1 MEKDNILEN
10 EITEKKK
17 ATTKKKVASSSKDE
31 TKSTA
36 TKKATTKK
44 VATKKAATLE
54 DGAEKPAKKT
64 STKKATTTKKAAST
78 KSASTKSTAK
88 KSSTTK
94 KTSSTKAATDKKETT
109 KKVTKKAD
117 VKEPLES
124 LLNKKIVIDEV
135 EENFV
140 DNVSNKSIDADLIK
154 EEKEVIDNDKTE
166 VKEIEGDI
174 KKADLISE
182 PKKFE
187 LPKKNTEPLKVNTP
201 IDAQELDHVAILK
214 KKMEAQKKLKEN
226 MLDDNQPQKPNVKFE
241 VENNI
246 NYFDEEIQQKNE
258 ELSNEVESLKSENE
272 KLKTEMTDKVE
283 SLKQEN
289 EKIKI
294 EMSGEVESLKSEN
307 EKLKTEMTDK
317 VESLKQENEKIKTE
331 MSGEVESL
339 KNENEK
345 IKTEMIGEVEI
356 LKNENEKLKN
366 EISDLMVDINDK
378 EEKLII
384 LTNSIVT
391 KSTENE
397 LAKEVEILRKEN
409 KELQDKISTVN
420 DQVQIEC
427 DDDKSIEKSDITEE
441 DSSDNNENK
450 QALAFEVIDKGEISL
465 RIKLLN
471 ERIAEKDNQIK
482 LVEEEL
488 NSLSEKDI
496 VAEGFASEIK
506 SIRKIRKESISL
518 ANLDLNELAK
528 LVKSSEA
535 KLIEKQEA
543 YNNKCNEI
551 KAFDENMK
559 SKQLSYSEKE
569 NELYARSILFAEKD
583 SLFVEIES
591 HEENYKK
598 LLNRYKV
605 RLEKAEA
612 SLEKLNNA
620 EADLINRYLSQL
632 REDKFNSNED
642 YQMQLIERNALYEEL
657 NKLKKEIEVSYTED
671 KISFEQ
677 FDINSL
683 KADLAKYTA
692 KLSLINEKYAEREK
706 IEKVLLKNEQNVKDY
721 YDAFRNRETVLF
733 NINENNLRIKSLEAK
748 LSTENDDVKKEVLK
762 SRIESINILVSDDKE
777 KANYYNNII
786 EKSRDDEKVAFYIKL
801 MNSMIELKDK
811 EKEFTFKV
819 ENIKSNIAKL
829 EDE

>member
-44 VATKKAATLE
+44 VATKKAATQE

-88 KSSTTK
+88 KGSTTK

-124 LLNKKIVIDEV
+124 LLNKKIVIDEA
-135 EENFV
+135 EENVV

-166 VKEIEGDI
+166 VKEIERDI

-226 MLDDNQPQKPNVKFE
+226 MLDDNQPQKPNAKFE

-272 KLKTEMTDKVE
+272 KLKA
-283 SLKQEN
+283 
-289 EKIKI
+289 
-294 EMSGEVESLKSEN
+294 
-307 EKLKTEMTDK
+307 EMTDK

-397 LAKEVEILRKEN
+397 LAKEIEILRKEN

-420 DQVQIEC
+420 DQVQIKC

-441 DSSDNNENK
+441 DISDNNENK

-706 IEKVLLKNEQNVKDY
+706 IEKVLLKNEQNIKDY

-748 LSTENDDVKKEVLK
+748 LFTENDDVKKEVLK